1 MSEHLEWSGLPLTRS
16 IELTLDVPF
25 ATDAPAY
32 WRLPHNDAGERTVRV
47 ELAEGQVWPRDM
59 RRGRAVAFEME
70 GLGSR
75 YRFEGR
81 VQYRR
86 LGRLVG
92 IGRVTTLR

>member
-1 MSEHLEWSGLPLTRS
+1 
-16 IELTLDVPF
+16 
-25 ATDAPAY
+25 
-32 WRLPHNDAGERTVRV
+32 
-47 ELAEGQVWPRDM
+47 M